1 MHSLNLVYTFRAV
14 PLIELCNGMTIGNVL
29 LCVCTQAVYFYTSE
43 GRAQCFA
50 FEGNNKSQRCV
61 CVCAFMHV
69 GSLLWPIKRAA
80 PLGFS

>member
-29 LCVCTQAVYFYTSE
+29 LCVCTQAVNFYTSE

-61 CVCAFMHV
+61 CVCIHACRVIAVADQKSCAFR
-69 GSLLWPIKRAA
+69 L
-80 PLGFS
+80 